1 MMKKLLKEV
10 AVLAMAAVVA
20 VSSVSGVQAA
30 VASPTVS
37 VVPVDKKNVAATDGN
52 NVDTKADGTAE
63 VNDVTVSKNIA
74 TVPATVTVDGV
85 TYTVTVIKA
94 KAFAKTAKKAK
105 KIVIPATVKRVNKM
119 GFTGAKKVK
128 KIIVKGTKSFTVKK
142 GAFKGLNSA
151 KITVK
156 VNKKMKAKE
165 FKKLKKN
172 LKKDGFKGKVTK

>member
-37 VVPVDKKNVAATDGN
+37 VVPVDKKNGN

-63 VNDVTVSKNIA
+63 VNNVTVSKNIA

-105 KIVIPATVKRVNKM
+105 QIVIPATVKRVNKM

-172 LKKDGFKGKVTK
+172 LKKAGFKGKVTK

>member
-74 TVPATVTVDGV
+74 TVPATVTV
-85 TYTVTVIKA
+85 IKA

-105 KIVIPATVKRVNKM
+105 QIVIPATVKRVNKM

-172 LKKDGFKGKVTK
+172 LKKAGFKGKVTK

>member
-94 KAFAKTAKKAK
+94 KAFAKTA
-105 KIVIPATVKRVNKM
+105 
-119 GFTGAKKVK
+119 
-128 KIIVKGTKSFTVKK
+128 S
-142 GAFKGLNSA
+142 
-151 KITVK
+151 
-156 VNKKMKAKE
+156 
-165 FKKLKKN
+165 
-172 LKKDGFKGKVTK
+172 

>member
-1 MMKKLLKEV
+1 MKKLLKEV

-105 KIVIPATVKRVNKM
+105 KIVIPATVLPHR
-119 GFTGAKKVK
+119 
-128 KIIVKGTKSFTVKK
+128 ISPSP
-142 GAFKGLNSA
+142 LNMLTICSSDRLYLSRTLTTCFISE
-151 KITVK
+151 K
-156 VNKKMKAKE
+156 
-165 FKKLKKN
+165 
-172 LKKDGFKGKVTK
+172 